1 MSLEKDIKNKKFGNE
16 HEKSIVNVL
25 YTASWL
31 ENLELQRFKPHDLSN
46 QQYNVLRILRGSA
59 PNAMMLSDISSRMV
73 DRNSNATR
81 LVEKLKQKGLVNRVT
96 CPSNRRQVD
105 ITITDKGLKL
115 LKKIDDESVDHLD
128 TFSGLTKKEAA
139 QLNALLDKMRGSE

>member
-1 MSLEKDIKNKKFGNE
+1 MSLEKDIKNKKFNSE

-46 QQYNVLRILRGSA
+46 QQYNVLRILRGSS

-115 LKKIDDESVDHLD
+115 LKKIDEESADRID
-128 TFSGLTKKEAA
+128 SFSGLTKKEAV
-139 QLNALLDKMRGSE
+139 QLNALLDKMRKSI